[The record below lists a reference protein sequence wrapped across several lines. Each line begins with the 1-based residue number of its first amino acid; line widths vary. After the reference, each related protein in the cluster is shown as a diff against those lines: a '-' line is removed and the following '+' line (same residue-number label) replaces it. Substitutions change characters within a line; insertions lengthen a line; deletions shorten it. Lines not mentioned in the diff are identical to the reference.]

1 MTDMA
6 IHHNRCRH
14 LRARMTKTRIA
25 LPVILFVSA
34 LLFSSCLLATR
45 HNAFAQAN
53 TVTAEKD
60 SGGKAE
66 SPLHLHSDPS
76 ARVFGVLAM
85 IVVCAAIG
93 RLGARKLKQ
102 SPVLGEL
109 AVGIIVGTILYQ
121 FGGPT
126 VTIIRH
132 YDVIEQATQNA
143 ITEGHN
149 WDTTVRSSLAQA
161 NLSPEVAQRVER
173 VLLSRDFPAS
183 LALAQS
189 VQLFASFGV
198 VMLLFMVGLEV
209 SMKELKAIGGSAA
222 AVAAIGVSLTFVLSY
237 FTTSLLLPKEAG
249 FMPPLFAGAAFCA
262 SSIGITARILMD
274 MHSLEMIEA
283 KTVLG
288 AAVMDDVLGLIVLA
302 VVTAVAT
309 TGRIEVR
316 SLLWILL
323 KTALFLGA
331 VIIFGTR
338 FLKRTVQFLAK
349 LDMGKIKV
357 LYPFALLML
366 LAWLADQIGLAA
378 IIGAFAAGVII
389 KEESFE
395 KIGAGSAHDQ
405 SVETILGPLEQ
416 LLAPIFFVLIGLQ
429 VDVAT
434 LANLKVLLMG
444 LLLTAVAVAGKLAAS
459 LGVMG
464 KTDRLIVGIGMLPRV
479 EVALIVA
486 SMGKSLGVLDNALYS
501 VIIIV
506 VSLTVLITPPL
517 LKWSIERKRNKAPG
531 KAQPAG

>member
-1 MTDMA
+1 MA
-6 IHHNRCRH
+6 H
-14 LRARMTKTRIA
+14 LRARMTKCRTG
-25 LPVILFVSA
+25 LPVILFASA
-34 LLFSSCLLATR
+34 LLFSSCLLITR
-45 HNAFAQAN
+45 YEVFAQTN
-53 TVTAEKD
+53 TVTPERDAN
-60 SGGKAE
+60 GKGE
-66 SPLHLHSDPS
+66 SPLHPHSDPS
-76 ARVFGVLAM
+76 ARVFGVLAL
-85 IVVCAAIG
+85 IVSCAAIG

-109 AVGIIVGTILYQ
+109 AVGIIVGSILYQ
-121 FGGPT
+121 FAGPT

-132 YDVIEQATQNA
+132 YDIIQRATEKALAQG
-143 ITEGHN
+143 EDWH
-149 WDTTVRSSLAQA
+149 TTVRSSLAQA
-161 NLSPEVAQRVER
+161 GLSTEVAERVER
-173 VLLSRDFPAS
+173 VFLSRDFPADLS
-183 LALAQS
+183 LAKS
-189 VQLFASFGV
+189 IQLFASFGV

-209 SMKELKAIGGSAA
+209 SLKELKAIGGSAA
-222 AVAAIGVSLTFVLSY
+222 AVAAIGVSLTFILSY
-237 FTTSLLLPKEAG
+237 FTTSLLLPKAAG

-274 MHSLEMIEA
+274 MNSLEMTEA

-309 TGRIEVR
+309 TGRIEVG
-316 SLLWILL
+316 SLFWILL
-323 KTALFLGA
+323 KTVLFLGA
-331 VIIFGTR
+331 VIIFGIR
-338 FLKRTVQFLAK
+338 YLERTVQFLAK
-349 LDMGKIKV
+349 LDLGRIKV

-366 LAWLADQIGLAA
+366 LAWLADKIGLAA

-389 KEESFE
+389 KEESFD
-395 KIGAGSAHDQ
+395 KIGAGSGHDQ
-405 SVETILGPLEQ
+405 SVEAILGPIEH

-429 VDVAT
+429 VDVTT
-434 LANLKVLLMG
+434 LADVKVLLMG

-464 KTDRLIVGIGMLPRV
+464 GADRLIVGIGMLPRV

-517 LKWSIERKRNKAPG
+517 LKWSIERKLNKAPG
-531 KAQPAG
+531 AA